1 MRTGP
6 FLRRLRAS
14 RSYGFVLALVL
25 VSFFFTAA
33 APDDRWSAS
42 VLILLQALTLAA
54 AVWTSNLTRR
64 ADVLIGVVAVAGV
77 AVAVLRVVEPGRIP
91 AGILALVVALVLVAT
106 IVVIVLGIADQNAV
120 NLQSVLGAVTVYFLL
135 GMVYTFAYG
144 ALASLGE
151 GPFFAQGTDGTA
163 STRLYFS
170 FVTLATV
177 GYGDFTAATDL
188 GRTVAVTEA
197 LFGQLY
203 LVTVL
208 ALIVSR
214 LRPRRRAEEG

>member
-1 MRTGP
+1 
-6 FLRRLRAS
+6 
-14 RSYGFVLALVL
+14 VLALVL
-25 VSFFFTAA
+25 VSFFLTAA

-91 AGILALVVALVLVAT
+91 AGVLALVVALVLVAT

-144 ALASLGE
+144 ALASLGA

-203 LVTVL
+203 LVTVV